1 MTGKHGSVMKIA
13 KTDIVFAS
21 LAVGTGALTYARL
34 GGDVV
39 LESVENAAFL
49 FLQILPQLAGGL
61 LIGGLV
67 TRLVSREKVARWLG
81 GSSGMTGLF
90 LASLAGLLTPGGP
103 FTSFPMVYALWIAG
117 ADAGALIAFISAWSL
132 LGFNRLIV
140 WELPLL
146 GVEFTVVRYLVC
158 LPLPILAGLIARWL
172 GRWPAFQLDDPKE
185 PDA

>member
-1 MTGKHGSVMKIA
+1 MKIA
-13 KTDIVFAS
+13 RTDIVFAV
-21 LAVGTGALTYARL
+21 LAGVTGAMTYARFGSGAVIDAL
-34 GGDVV
+34 GRAG
-39 LESVENAAFL
+39 AL
-49 FLQILPQLAGGL
+49 FLQILPQLAAGL

-81 GSSGMTGLF
+81 GSSGITGLL

-146 GVEFTVVRYLVC
+146 GVEFTVVRYLAC

-172 GRWPAFQLDDPKE
+172 GRWPVFRLAE
-185 PDA
+185 PEDRGA

>member
-1 MTGKHGSVMKIA
+1 MKIA
-13 KTDIVFAS
+13 KTDIVFAA
-21 LAVGTGALTYARL
+21 LAAITGGITYARF
-34 GGDVV
+34 GGGAVW
-39 LESVENAAFL
+39 ESVERAGTL
-49 FLQILPQLAGGL
+49 LLVVLPQLAAGL

-81 GSSGMTGLF
+81 GSSGMTGLL

-146 GVEFTVVRYLVC
+146 GVEFTMLRFVVC
-158 LPLPILAGLIARWL
+158 LPLPVIAGLIARRL
-172 GRWPAFQLDDPKE
+172 GRWSAFRLDDPE
-185 PDA
+185 GRAE

>member
-1 MTGKHGSVMKIA
+1 MKIA
-13 KTDIVFAS
+13 KTDIVFFLLAS
-21 LAVGTGALTYARL
+21 VTGGICYARFGADPVIDGTVKAGIL
-34 GGDVV
+34 L
-39 LESVENAAFL
+39 LE
-49 FLQILPQLAGGL
+49 ILPQLVAGL

-81 GSSGMTGLF
+81 GASGLTGLM
-90 LASLAGLLTPGGP
+90 LATIAGLLTPGGP

-146 GVEFTVVRYLVC
+146 GVEFSLIRYAAC
-158 LPLPILAGLIARWL
+158 LPLPILAGVLARWL
-172 GRWPAFQLDDPKE
+172 TRWPAFQLKSPE
-185 PDA
+185 AE

>member
-1 MTGKHGSVMKIA
+1 MKIP
-13 KTDIVFAS
+13 KTDIVFLLLAIVTGGIAYSRFGSGAVTES
-21 LAVGTGALTYARL
+21 LERAGI
-34 GGDVV
+34 
-39 LESVENAAFL
+39 L
-49 FLQILPQLAGGL
+49 FVQILPQLAAGL

-81 GSSGMTGLF
+81 GSSGMTGLL

-146 GVEFTVVRYLVC
+146 GVEFTTLRYLAC
-158 LPLPILAGLIARWL
+158 LPLPLVAGLIARWL
-172 GRWPAFQLDDPKE
+172 GRWPLFQLKDPE
-185 PDA
+185 EEQR